1 MGGAKTKN
9 GKKKKKKTKKKVGKK
24 GKKRRKGLPEHTG
37 EAAQGYLPKAKY
49 EEQLRHDWAFLLE
62 EGHAYTRPVWISE
75 FGTWHDGRDMVK
87 DDQWFGRFLAFTRTH
102 DLDWAYWALDG
113 TESNGTT
120 RAFGSRAEF
129 GLLNTNWDGP
139 VNEGKLNAANAT
151 TEGGGGG
158 VLLRKLSSII
168 PARLGP
174 GIEEARRG
182 LKVKILE

>member
-9 GKKKKKKTKKKVGKK
+9 EKKKKKKVGKK
-24 GKKRRKGLPEHTG
+24 GKKGLPEHTG
-37 EAAQGYLPKAKY
+37 EAVQSYLPKGKY
-49 EEQLRHDWAFLLE
+49 EEQLLHDWAFLLE

-75 FGTWHDGRDMVK
+75 FGTWHDGRKDTMK

-151 TEGGGGG
+151 ADGGGGGGGG

-168 PARLGP
+168 PARMGP
-174 GIEEARRG
+174 GIEEAG
-182 LKVKILE
+182 EG